1 VNDRRGGHT
10 SPRVTLSLLQRTIL
24 LAAIAL
30 LAGLGALA
38 LASRDDASATGTGPR
53 PVPTPD
59 GGWYTALAGSRGVA
73 ADAERTT
80 CRQILTGRSL
90 GVSHPTL
97 PCGAKIFLL
106 YAGTELL
113 TEVIDT
119 RLKEPG
125 RQFELTEALA
135 RRLELEGTQEIQW
148 RFATR

>member
-1 VNDRRGGHT
+1 
-10 SPRVTLSLLQRTIL
+10 VTLSVLQRTIVLAAVAL
-24 LAAIAL
+24 LAAV
-30 LAGLGALA
+30 GALA
-38 LASRDDASATGTGPR
+38 LTSRDDPLATGTEPR

-59 GGWYTALAGSRGVA
+59 GGWYTALAGSRGLA
-73 ADAERTT
+73 RDAEQTT

-97 PCGAKIFLL
+97 PCGAKIFVL
-106 YAGTELL
+106 YDDTELL

-148 RFATR
+148 RFASK